1 MLAWLLHEAEHVAFF
16 VGLVR
21 ASLLGAGLETV
32 LQHAPANLMLSR
44 TIAQQF
50 VSCPHSSLF
59 SHQLQPHPWC
69 YALRNF
75 KWAAV
80 RCVPA
85 LCMTCLLA
93 PSSTTC
99 WLRGDGSVCFPVM
112 QAAPCFLKRC
122 LLWGCKH
129 RCQAPFRLKA
139 FRAARC
145 DNTPGSILW
154 STAAATAAAA
164 CLYLR

>member
-50 VSCPHSSLF
+50 VSFPHSSLF

-85 LCMTCLLA
+85 LCMTCWHPPVRLA
-93 PSSTTC
+93 GYGETAVFVSLSCRQPRASSKDAC
-99 WLRGDGSVCFPVM
+99 SG
-112 QAAPCFLKRC
+112 AASID
-122 LLWGCKH
+122 
-129 RCQAPFRLKA
+129 
-139 FRAARC
+139 ARHH
-145 DNTPGSILW
+145 S
-154 STAAATAAAA
+154 A
-164 CLYLR
+164 